1 MCWSI
6 LMQNY
11 TSLFSIFEC
20 FCRKLQ
26 FLQKKKENC
35 ITGFVQQVAVFQHYV
50 ILQITLLNIWTKK
63 QKLCFTLRLFFL
75 TFANWNV
82 AFAEK
87 VAPNF
92 VGQEFVKLSVRF
104 DFRALFWTCMQNF
117 SFAVL
122 SLQKNLEGA
131 GFFSNSSKTA
141 WGCRDGGHQFWGC
154 VVTNMQ

>member
-1 MCWSI
+1 M
-6 LMQNY
+6 
-11 TSLFSIFEC
+11 
-20 FCRKLQ
+20 
-26 FLQKKKENC
+26 FLQVVAIFAKKKKENC
-35 ITGFVQQVAVFQHYV
+35 KTGFVQQVAVFQHYV

-104 DFRALFWTCMQNF
+104 DFRALF
-117 SFAVL
+117 
-122 SLQKNLEGA
+122 
-131 GFFSNSSKTA
+131 
-141 WGCRDGGHQFWGC
+141 
-154 VVTNMQ
+154 